1 MTRVTKKKTSLMYD
15 YVITNGYSY
24 ANGVLIIKKKYQYKG
39 VITLDKDEQRKMHE
53 HIAKVTE
60 AITKINEGTKLNDE
74 DIREIFK
81 SLMNAQMVVSDT
93 NEKLEERFN
102 AEVRV
107 LKESIKKLEDFLFRD
122 YSKDKE

>member
-1 MTRVTKKKTSLMYD
+1 VARVTKKKTSLVYD

-53 HIAKVTE
+53 HMAKVTE
-60 AITKINEGTKLNDE
+60 AITKINHGERLNDE

-81 SLMNAQMVVSDT
+81 SLMNAQMMVSDT
-93 NEKLEERFN
+93 SEKLE
-102 AEVRV
+102 
-107 LKESIKKLEDFLFRD
+107 KEFDKEIKVQRDRIDKLEDFLFRD